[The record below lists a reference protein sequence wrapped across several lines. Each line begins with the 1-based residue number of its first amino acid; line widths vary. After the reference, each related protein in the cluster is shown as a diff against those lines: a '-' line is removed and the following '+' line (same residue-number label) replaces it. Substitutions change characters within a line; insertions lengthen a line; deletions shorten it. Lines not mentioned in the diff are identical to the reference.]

1 MSHGSQKAREKRRF
15 QPGAIQPTCR
25 KEGRQPKRTVT
36 LRGHKSANLQ
46 NPGDPNKNIRLT
58 FNNLAKSQTE
68 MVDNFPCG
76 LIAYNS
82 LANKKRI

>member
-1 MSHGSQKAREKRRF
+1 
-15 QPGAIQPTCR
+15 
-25 KEGRQPKRTVT
+25 
-36 LRGHKSANLQ
+36 LQ
-46 NPGDPNKNIRLT
+46 NSGDPNKNIRLT

-82 LANKKRI
+82 FSE